1 MAKKNNGSIQTSI
14 PTGNVYVTP
23 LEEVMPQSMLPYAEF
38 VILDRALPRV
48 EDGLKPVQRRIL
60 YTMAEMG
67 LTPDKPHKKSARIV
81 GDCMG
86 KYHPHGDSSVYDAM
100 VRMAQDFNMRMTLV
114 NGHGNFGSVDGDP
127 AAAMRYT
134 EARLEPLAMEL
145 LRDMDK
151 ETVPFSFNFDDS
163 LLEPDLL
170 PGRYPNLLVN
180 GANGIAVGLATN
192 IPTHNLGEVIDGCC
206 AYIDNPKISLKDMMR
221 IIPGPDFSTG
231 GFVIA
236 KELKQA
242 YETGKGKIT
251 LRARYTVE
259 QGDYGKKNIVITELP
274 YQTNKAE
281 LLRKIMLLKEDK
293 KEQLSGIAEIVD
305 ESDRTGMRAVIAL
318 KKEADVDKILQFLF
332 KYTDLECTFGINM
345 VAIAGGKPRQLGL
358 IDIIRYYTHYQRQV
372 VLRRTRFELK
382 EALARC
388 HILEGLIIGVHNVD
402 EVVHIIK
409 TADSTADARRKL
421 MERFALSERQ
431 AQAILDLRLARI
443 AKLEVKKLE
452 DELRDLKIKIERLK
466 AIIAD
471 KDKQWQIVKS
481 EMCEI
486 KRRYK
491 CERRTRIV
499 DTEDKIAVKR
509 PDARQSAVSEWS
521 VCINANNN
529 IKFVEK
535 GEFAFAV
542 KRRLTASASLSQ
554 IHKQVISCGAEDTVF
569 AFTNAGN
576 CVKIN
581 AKYAE
586 VSEFRSSG
594 SKLEKL
600 VEGAPKN
607 EYAVKLFAC
616 KGDGVPEGE
625 LIFFT
630 RQGAV
635 KKSSWSEYAQS
646 KNVFQAVKLKEG
658 DELLS
663 VESYDADEYSTM
675 LFVTRK
681 GLCLNA
687 SKDDVP
693 LQGRIAGGVKGIA
706 LGGGDEVIY
715 ATQHT
720 GEGEI
725 IIITT
730 LGGYKR
736 VVSST
741 IDPIGRAC
749 KGVMIADIKGKGEI
763 LFADYVTVPYE
774 LALVNDD
781 KSVVQ
786 VNTEELPIENRVFRG
801 RPLKKDGV
809 GLVTAAYALKH
820 RSDYPDGRMQIKF

>member
-1 MAKKNNGSIQTSI
+1 MAKKSNNGNFQTTI
-14 PTGNVYVTP
+14 PTGQIHITP
-23 LEEVMPQSMLPYAEF
+23 LEEVMPQSMLPYAEY

-60 YTMAEMG
+60 YTMVEMG

-100 VRMAQDFNMRMTLV
+100 VRLAQDFNMRMTLV

-145 LRDMDK
+145 LRDLDK

-170 PGRYPNLLVN
+170 PGRFPNLLVN

-192 IPTHNLGEVIDGCC
+192 IPTHTLGEVIEGCC
-206 AYIDNPKISLKDMMR
+206 AYIDNPKISLKDMMK

-259 QGDYGKKNIVITELP
+259 QGEYGKKNIVITELP

-281 LLRKIMLLKEDK
+281 LLRKIMLLREDK

-305 ESDRTGMRAVIAL
+305 ESDRTGMRAVITC
-318 KKEADVDKILQFLF
+318 KKDADVDNILKLLF

-345 VAIAGGKPRQLGL
+345 VAIAGGRPRQLGL
-358 IDIIRYYTHYQRQV
+358 LEVIRYYVQYQRQV

-402 EVVHIIK
+402 EVVKIIK
-409 TADSTADARRKL
+409 TAESTADARRKL
-421 MERFALSERQ
+421 MERFSLSERQ
-431 AQAILDLRLARI
+431 AQAILDLRLARL
-443 AKLEVKKLE
+443 AKLEVRKLE
-452 DELRDLKIKIERLK
+452 EELERLK
-466 AIIAD
+466 KRIEELRAIID
-471 KDKQWQIVKS
+471 DTRKQWDIVKS
-481 EMCEI
+481 EMREI

-491 CERRTRIV
+491 CERKTRIV
-499 DTEDKIAVKR
+499 EDETKIAVKR
-509 PDARQSAVSEWS
+509 ADAGASVSDWA

-529 IKFVEK
+529 LKFMDR
-535 GEFAFAV
+535 GEFAFAC
-542 KRRLTASASLSQ
+542 KKKLSASASYSQ
-554 IHKQVISCGAEDTVF
+554 LHKQVLNCSADDAVF
-569 AFTNAGN
+569 AFTNLGN
-576 CVKIN
+576 CVKFK

-586 VSEFRSSG
+586 LSEFKSSG
-594 SKLEKL
+594 TKLEKL
-600 VEGAPKN
+600 AEGVQKD
-607 EYAVKLFAC
+607 EYPVKLFCAP
-616 KGDGVPEGE
+616 KGNVPDGE
-625 LIFFT
+625 LLFFT

-635 KKSSWSEYAQS
+635 KRSAWSEYAQS
-646 KNVFQAVKLKEG
+646 KNFFPAIKLKEG
-658 DELLS
+658 DGLLNA
-663 VESYDADEYSTM
+663 EKFDADEFSTM

-687 SKDDVP
+687 NKDDVP
-693 LQGRIAGGVKGIA
+693 VQGRIAGGVKGIS
-706 LGGGDEVIY
+706 LGAGDEVIF

-725 IIITT
+725 IVVTT
-730 LGGYKR
+730 LGGFKR

-763 LFADYVTVPYE
+763 LFSDYVTIPYAVAVVSE
-774 LALVNDD
+774 D
-781 KSVVQ
+781 KVVVD
-786 VNTEELPIENRVFRG
+786 VNTEEIPIETRVFRG
-801 RPLKKDGV
+801 KPLKKDGI
-809 GLVTAAYALKH
+809 GKVTAVFALKH

>member
-1 MAKKNNGSIQTSI
+1 MAKKNNGNIQTSI
-14 PTGNVYVTP
+14 PTGKVFVTP

-206 AYIDNPKISLKDMMR
+206 AYIDNPKISLTEMMK

-231 GFVIA
+231 GFIIA

-259 QGDYGKKNIVITELP
+259 QGDYGKKNIIITELP

-281 LLRKIMLLKEDK
+281 LLRKIMLLREEK
-293 KEQLSGIAEIVD
+293 KEQLAGIADIVD

-318 KKEADVDKILQFLF
+318 KKDADVDKILQLLF

-358 IDIIRYYTHYQRQV
+358 LDIIRYYTHYQRQV
-372 VLRRTRFELK
+372 VLRRTRYELK

-402 EVVHIIK
+402 EVVRIIK
-409 TADSTADARRKL
+409 TAESTPDARRKL

-431 AQAILDLRLARI
+431 AQAILDLRLARL

-452 DELRDLKIKIERLK
+452 DELRDLKIRIEQLK

-471 KDKQWQIVKS
+471 KDKQWKIVKS

-486 KRRYK
+486 KRKYK
-491 CERRTRIV
+491 CERKTRIV
-499 DTEDKIAVKR
+499 EHEDKIAVKR
-509 PDARQSAVSEWS
+509 PDAKQSAVNEWA

-535 GEFAFAV
+535 DEFAFAT
-542 KRRLTASASLSQ
+542 KRKLSASVSLSQ
-554 IHKQVISCGAEDTVF
+554 LHKQVIHCQSDDTVY

-586 VSEFRSSG
+586 LSEFRSSG
-594 SKLEKL
+594 NKLDKL
-600 VEGAPKN
+600 VEGAPAN
-607 EYAVKLFAC
+607 EYPVKLFAC
-616 KGDGVPEGE
+616 KGDKVPEGE
-625 LIFFT
+625 LLFFT
-630 RQGAV
+630 KQGAV
-635 KKSSWSEYAQS
+635 KKTAWSEYLQN
-646 KNVFQAVKLKEG
+646 KNVFQAIKLKEG
-658 DELLS
+658 DEVLT
-663 VESYDADEYSTM
+663 VENYDNDEYSTM
-675 LFVTRK
+675 IFVTRK

-687 SKDDVP
+687 NKDDVP
-693 LQGRIAGGVKGIA
+693 VQGRIAGGVKGIS
-706 LGGGDEVIY
+706 LGGGDEVIF

-725 IIITT
+725 IIVTT
-730 LGGYKR
+730 LGGFKR

-763 LFADYVTVPYE
+763 LFANYVTVPYE
-774 LALVNDD
+774 LAMVNDD

-801 RPLKKDGV
+801 RPLKKEGV
-809 GLVTAAYALKH
+809 GTVTAVYALKH